1 MRGASSFCGL
11 CCRLKLTLHPHEVG
25 GLHRTMNRLLNTFI
39 AMFALPSVVLGQAV
53 CNSFAPG
60 ADRCDLTAS
69 AATQAKC
76 LLRPVKKFGNLGEPL
91 TALPPTLDS
100 IIGEPTSASLTI
112 DQLKRFLTLKGI
124 SEADV
129 GGSLSVALS
138 APKYFVI
145 HDTSDFLELTDFPAN
160 INDATSS
167 LNRLTGRVT
176 RPICHVYINRVGQ
189 SATAV
194 VFESASPPSGTKFG
208 LCNSARKKEFLHIEN
223 IQPRIRDRSV
233 RFENDAIAPTPGFS
247 DAQLER
253 LALIY
258 IAASARSGR
267 WLIPAYHSPIDL
279 GFRDRHDD
287 PQNFDLEKWAASI
300 KSLIQQI
307 SAS

>member
-1 MRGASSFCGL
+1 MTTRIAHC
-11 CCRLKLTLHPHEVG
+11 
-25 GLHRTMNRLLNTFI
+25 LLSII
-39 AMFALPSVVLGQAV
+39 AFASVVVGQAV
-53 CNSFAPG
+53 CNSFEPVAG
-60 ADRCDLTAS
+60 RCDLTAS
-69 AATQAKC
+69 PTTQAKC
-76 LLRPVKKFGNLGEPL
+76 LLRPVKKFANLGEPL
-91 TALPPTLDS
+91 TSLPAPLDS
-100 IIGEPTSASLTI
+100 MVGQPTAPALTI

-124 SEADV
+124 ADADV

-194 VFESASPPSGTKFG
+194 VFESSSPPSGTKFG
-208 LCNSARKKEFLHIEN
+208 LCNPNQKKAFLHIEN

-258 IAASARSGR
+258 IAASARSGQ

-287 PQNFDLEKWAASI
+287 PQNFDLEKWAAKLSE
-300 KSLIQQI
+300 LIAQVRAI
-307 SAS
+307 

>member
-1 MRGASSFCGL
+1 MTTRIAHS
-11 CCRLKLTLHPHEVG
+11 
-25 GLHRTMNRLLNTFI
+25 LLSIITF
-39 AMFALPSVVLGQAV
+39 ASVVLGQAV
-53 CNSFAPG
+53 CNRFEPVAG
-60 ADRCDLTAS
+60 RCDLTAS
-69 AATQAKC
+69 PTTQAKC
-76 LLRPVKKFGNLGEPL
+76 LLRPVKKFANLGDPL
-91 TALPPTLDS
+91 TSLPAPLDS
-100 IIGEPTSASLTI
+100 IIGEPTAPSLTI
-112 DQLKRFLTLKGI
+112 DQLKRFLTQKGI
-124 SEADV
+124 VEADI
-129 GGSLSVALS
+129 GGPLSVALS

-145 HDTSDFLELTDFPAN
+145 HDTSDFLELTDFPTN
-160 INDATSS
+160 IDDTTSS

-194 VFESASPPSGTKFG
+194 VFESSSPPSGTKFG
-208 LCNSARKKEFLHIEN
+208 LCNPNQKKAFLHIEN

-233 RFENDAIAPTPGFS
+233 RFQNDAIAPTPGFS

-287 PQNFDLEKWAASI
+287 PQNFDLEQWAASI